1 MEEKKVEIK
10 QYINSQ
16 VNVFIEPLVYNIVKS
31 RPHNPIE
38 FAISWLKDYATK
50 NKKKEDS
57 DSEEE
62 QEKQKIAEI
71 EAKIQRKKL
80 QGKSKSRIAI
90 SEEVFGNFNKKQS
103 LILSQIPKSE

>member
-10 QYINSQ
+10 QYISSQ

-31 RPHNPIE
+31 RPQNPVE
-38 FAISWLKDYATK
+38 FAISWLKDYAIK
-50 NKKKEDS
+50 QKKKEDS

-62 QEKQKIAEI
+62 EENQKIAEV

-80 QGKSKSRIAI
+80 QRKSKSRIAI
-90 SEEVFGNFNKKQS
+90 SEEVFGNFNKKPS
-103 LILSQIPKSE
+103 LILNQTPKSE